1 MVHFIYMG
9 MWSKEW
15 ENIQVDNIPVTSQ
28 KSRMAACIVFVR
40 TYAVLLLVG
49 IGCHAGIKTFQPK
62 IQTAGQVSDD
72 LAGW

>member
-9 MWSKEW
+9 MWSQEW

-28 KSRMAACIVFVR
+28 KSRIAACIV
-40 TYAVLLLVG
+40 VLQVSHSMLLSVG
-49 IGCHAGIKTFQPK
+49 IGCHETFQPK
-62 IQTAGQVSDD
+62 IQTAVQVSDD